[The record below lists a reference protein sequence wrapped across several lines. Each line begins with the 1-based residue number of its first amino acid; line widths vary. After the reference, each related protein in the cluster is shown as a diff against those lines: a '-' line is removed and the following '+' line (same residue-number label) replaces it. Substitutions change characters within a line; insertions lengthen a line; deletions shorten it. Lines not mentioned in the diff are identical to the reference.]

1 MNSINLSVP
10 PLNSI
15 EELTKNLTTPTET
28 TIQAVAKLDGDCLIL
43 GVGGKMGPNLA
54 ELLIKAG
61 VKNLIGVDLFPNPEV
76 QSYLENIG
84 VRCIQCDLLDEDA
97 VARLPEV
104 RNVFLLVGFKF
115 GATGKEPFLWTMNAY
130 LPAQLM
136 ARFKNSR
143 VIYVSSGNVYK
154 FTPVTGNGATETGE
168 VDPIGEYAQSRLAGE
183 RLVQFQSLRHQTK
196 TLIVR
201 LFYSTELRYGIVL
214 DVAQKIK
221 SQIPIDLSMGHV
233 NQIWQGDAL
242 NYLAQL
248 FPLCASPAPVINL
261 TGPEVLSVRE
271 IAKQLGELMAIEPV
285 FTHSESATAL
295 LGDST
300 RLFSQFGQPATKPD
314 QIIQWVAHWVL
325 NDGLTLGK
333 PTKYELRTG
342 KF

>member
-1 MNSINLSVP
+1 MTQNLSVP
-10 PLNSI
+10 PIKTI
-15 EELTKNLTTPTET
+15 EDLTKKLTTPTEK
-28 TIQAVAKLDGDCLIL
+28 TIRAISKLGGDCLIL

-61 VKNLIGVDLFPNPEV
+61 VKNLIGVDLFPNPEIKN
-76 QSYLENIG
+76 YLEKIG
-84 VRCIQCDLLDEDA
+84 VTCIQCDLLDEDA
-97 VARLPEV
+97 VSRLPEAP
-104 RNVFLLVGFKF
+104 NVFLLVGFKF

-130 LPAQLM
+130 LPARLM

-143 VIYVSSGNVYK
+143 IIYLSSGNVYK
-154 FTPVTGNGATETGE
+154 FTPITGSGASETGE
-168 VDPIGEYAQSRLAGE
+168 IDPIGEYAQSRLAGE
-183 RLVQFQSLRHQTK
+183 RMVQFQSLRHQTK

-214 DVAQKIK
+214 DVAQKIN
-221 SQIPIDLSMGHV
+221 SDLPIDLSMGHV

-248 FPLCASPAPVINL
+248 FPQCDSPAAVINL
-261 TGPEVLSVRE
+261 TGPDILSVRE
-271 IAKQLGELMAIEPV
+271 IALKLGEIMNKQPI
-285 FTHSESATAL
+285 FTNSEATTAL

-300 RLFSQFGQPATKPD
+300 RLFNEFGKPATDPD
-314 QIIQWVAHWVL
+314 QIIQWVAQWVL
-325 NDGLTLGK
+325 NGGLTLGK